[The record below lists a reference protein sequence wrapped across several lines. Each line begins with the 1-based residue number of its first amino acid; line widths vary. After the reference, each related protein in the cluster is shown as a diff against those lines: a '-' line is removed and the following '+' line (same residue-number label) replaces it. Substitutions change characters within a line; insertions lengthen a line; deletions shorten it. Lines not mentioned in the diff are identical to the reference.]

1 MPKVDPLKSWRDHV
15 AEHNKKNPNQNLKE
29 LLQSAKLT
37 FKKDKQKEPTTQPKA
52 KVKVKAKFKKVKIV
66 NNDN

>member
-15 AEHNKKNPNQNLKE
+15 AEHKKKNPNQNLKE

-52 KVKVKAKFKKVKIV
+52 KAKKVKNVKIV

>member
-1 MPKVDPLKSWRDHV
+1 MPKVDPLKPWRDHV
-15 AEHNKKNPNQNLKE
+15 AEHKKKNPNQNLKE

-37 FKKDKQKEPTTQPKA
+37 FKKDKQKEPTTQAKA
-52 KVKVKAKFKKVKIV
+52 KAKKVKKVKIV

>member
-15 AEHNKKNPNQNLKE
+15 AEHKKKNPNQNLKE

-37 FKKDKQKEPTTQPKA
+37 FKKDKQKEPTQPKA
-52 KVKVKAKFKKVKIV
+52 KAKKVKKVKIV

>member
-1 MPKVDPLKSWRDHV
+1 MPKVDPLKSWRYHV
-15 AEHNKKNPNQNLKE
+15 AEHKKKNPNQNLKE

-37 FKKDKQKEPTTQPKA
+37 FKNDKQKEPTTQPKA
-52 KVKVKAKFKKVKIV
+52 KVKTLKNVKIV

>member
-1 MPKVDPLKSWRDHV
+1 MPKVDPLKPWRDHV
-15 AEHNKKNPNQNLKE
+15 AEHKKKNPNQNLKE

-52 KVKVKAKFKKVKIV
+52 KVKKVKKVKIV